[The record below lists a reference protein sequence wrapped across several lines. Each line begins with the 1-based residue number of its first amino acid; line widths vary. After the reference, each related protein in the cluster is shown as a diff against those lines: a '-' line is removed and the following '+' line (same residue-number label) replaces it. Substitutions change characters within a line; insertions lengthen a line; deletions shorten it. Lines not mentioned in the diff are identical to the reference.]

1 VRVRAAEFTTE
12 SRLPKSQLLSTFNQ
26 LGDRVQEIVEAVPSA
41 SLLDRKRIQGF
52 DETVMS
58 ALYDAASHLELHTG
72 QILFIAKLLL
82 GNKYKEYWKPE
93 THEQGLP

>member
-1 VRVRAAEFTTE
+1 VRIRAAEFSKET
-12 SRLPKSQLLSTFNQ
+12 RMPKEQLLLKVNS
-26 LGDRVQEIVEAVPSA
+26 LSDRVQAIIEAVPSA

-52 DETVMS
+52 DETVLS
-58 ALYDAASHLELHTG
+58 ALYNTASHLELHVG

-93 THEQGLP
+93 TREQGLP